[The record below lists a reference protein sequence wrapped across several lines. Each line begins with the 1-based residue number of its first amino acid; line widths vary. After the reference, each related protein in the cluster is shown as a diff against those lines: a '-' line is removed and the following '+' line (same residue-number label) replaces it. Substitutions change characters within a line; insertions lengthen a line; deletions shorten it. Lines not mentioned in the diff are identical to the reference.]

1 MSGTATT
8 SRPAESKS
16 KNQSDLT
23 GIKFVNCDLDP
34 AQKQALALFADELEN
49 MEWIDWLEGRVT
61 LGHIISIRANEVGFQ
76 CSVTGGSRDGSVHQ
90 NMSLVARASTPL
102 KAIQSAMFKDTV
114 ILSGEWPIVDRRSE
128 LDL

>member
-8 SRPAESKS
+8 SSPAKQNGKAGTELS
-16 KNQSDLT
+16 
-23 GIKFVNCDLDP
+23 GIKFVNCDLDKD
-34 AQKQALALFADELEN
+34 QKEALALFADELEN
-49 MEWIDWLEGRVT
+49 MEWIDWLEGLVT
-61 LGHIISIRANEVGFQ
+61 LGHIISVRSNEVGFQ

-90 NMSLVARASTPL
+90 NMSLIARASSPL

-114 ILSGEWPIVDRRSE
+114 ILSGTWPIVDKRSE

>member
-8 SRPAESKS
+8 PNPGKQSNRAGAE
-16 KNQSDLT
+16 LT
-23 GIKFVNCDLDP
+23 GIKFVNCDLD
-34 AQKQALALFADELEN
+34 ATQKAALAIFADELEN

-61 LGHIISIRANEVGFQ
+61 LGHVISVRANEVGFQ

>member
-8 SRPAESKS
+8 PKPATQNGKAGAE
-16 KNQSDLT
+16 LT
-23 GIKFVNCDLDP
+23 GMKFVNCDLDKD
-34 AQKQALALFADELEN
+34 QKAALAMFADQLEN
-49 MEWIDWLEGRVT
+49 MEWINWLEGLVT
-61 LGHIISIRANEVGFQ
+61 LGHIVSIRANEVGFQ

-102 KAIQSAMFKDTV
+102 HAIQAAMFKDTV
-114 ILSGEWPIVDRRSE
+114 ILSGVWPIVDRRSE